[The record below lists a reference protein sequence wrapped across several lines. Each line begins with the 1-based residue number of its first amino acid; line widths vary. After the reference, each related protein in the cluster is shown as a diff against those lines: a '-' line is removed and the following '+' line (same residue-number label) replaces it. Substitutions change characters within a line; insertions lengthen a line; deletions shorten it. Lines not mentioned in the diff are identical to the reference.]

1 MDIGEILQNQH
12 DFFLVSCFKAPAQ
25 KVNNAGRGSP
35 DRFLKE
41 MFSYIDLP
49 FGE

>member
-1 MDIGEILQNQH
+1 MLAQH
-12 DFFLVSCFKAPAQ
+12 FM
-25 KVNNAGRGSP
+25 GSP

-49 FGE
+49 FGEWVQNYGDFVLDASGYMNKVEFLE